1 MDKILISAFS
11 CNPNKGSESLNGWCW
26 SNTLAHKEFEVFVL
40 TRSIE
45 KNDIE
50 KKANLKNL
58 NFYYISLPFGLEKM
72 YHFSQPTMYL
82 YYILWQW
89 KAYKI
94 AKKLTTNN
102 HFHRVHHIS
111 WGSIQQGSFL
121 YKLGIP
127 FIFGPAGGGQEAPPS
142 FKSYF
147 KEHWKSEIKRK
158 IFGRILFLLNPGC
171 KKMLKSAFAVL
182 VSNKDTLLLAKKAG
196 SKNIGVTLDA
206 ALPTTFFPPYF
217 IERNLKNENLKLLW
231 VGRFLPR
238 KGLLLVLEVMKKIRT
253 SPNIS
258 LTIVGDGEM
267 RKYVSEKIDEYG
279 LQETVKWIGSVPFE
293 SVKEYYKSHDAF
305 FFTSLRDS
313 CPAQLIE
320 AMAYGLPIITIDLHG
335 QSEIVTDNTGI
346 KVPLT
351 TPEKVVNDLAQAIVN
366 LSKDEIKYKKLSIGA
381 YNFACNQTWDLKI
394 NKIVSEYY

>member
-26 SNTLAHKEFEVFVL
+26 SNGLAQKGFEVYVL
-40 TRSIE
+40 TRSVE

-50 KKANLKNL
+50 KNVNPNNLT
-58 NFYYISLPFGLEKM
+58 FYYISLPFGLEKM

-89 KAYKI
+89 KAYKF

-147 KEHWKSEIKRK
+147 KEHWKSEVKRK
-158 IFGRILFLLNPGC
+158 ISGRILFLFNPGC